1 MAGTSSTVKN
11 RWNRKNYDSVL
22 VMLPKGMK
30 ERLKA
35 ACEKD
40 GISMNSIFVK
50 AAKNYGRSDLPHSL
64 LIKGSGHYGT
74 EIQTFI
80 LYGKIKN

>member
-1 MAGTSSTVKN
+1 MGRTSTEVKD
-11 RWNRKNYDSVL
+11 RWNKKNYDSTV
-22 VMLPKGMK
+22 VRLPKGMK

-50 AAKNYGRSDLPHSL
+50 AAKDYLG
-64 LIKGSGHYGT
+64 
-74 EIQTFI
+74 EE
-80 LYGKIKN
+80 

>member
-1 MAGTSSTVKN
+1 MAYTSPEVKN
-11 RWNRKNYDSVL
+11 RWNKNNYDRVA

-35 ACEKD
+35 TCEKD

-50 AAKNYGRSDLPHSL
+50 AAKDYLG
-64 LIKGSGHYGT
+64 
-74 EIQTFI
+74 EE
-80 LYGKIKN
+80 

>member
-30 ERLKA
+30 EQLKA
-35 ACEKD
+35 TCEKD

-50 AAKNYGRSDLPHSL
+50 AAKDYLG
-64 LIKGSGHYGT
+64 
-74 EIQTFI
+74 EE
-80 LYGKIKN
+80 